1 MAVDAAHLV
10 VGRSFPVVIEGLH
23 DVANK
28 AGLRF
33 VRKTVSKQINAD
45 IAQYDNDGQ
54 CE

>member
-10 VGRSFPVVIEGLH
+10 VGRCFPVFIEGLH
-23 DVANK
+23 DVTNK
-28 AGLRF
+28 AGFRF
-33 VRKTVSKQINAD
+33 VRKAVGKQINAD